1 MRTALILILAIVIAA
16 AVVTGISVL
25 SLFPIVVCE

>member
-1 MRTALILILAIVIAA
+1 MNVIQGEAPLAFLN

-25 SLFPIVVCE
+25 LLIGN